1 MAITILEG
9 STFCICDDVGDI
21 GGWPTSGLFAED
33 TRFLS
38 ILQLRINGRRPLLLT
53 SRKVDY
59 FSAAFY
65 LRNPPFD
72 GLVADEVSIVRER
85 FIGDAMQDRILV
97 QNQAMRPVT
106 FDLAIHLGS
115 DFADIF
121 AVKDYDFALGDP
133 VQAEPLPLLVQ
144 ARYDPEHNQFLL
156 ADETGIPV
164 QTQVIFSRR
173 GAVEETGVVYRIE
186 LEPRER
192 WDLRLD
198 IVPVHDGH
206 QLVPRV
212 AERRFGDELARVRE
226 SLAAWQLRVPQLRAT
241 WDDLAHSFG
250 RSVSDLASL
259 RMHGRENGAVGKLPA
274 AGMPWFM
281 TVFGRDTLITCLQ
294 TLLFGPELAVTA
306 LEVLA
311 ELQATVDDPVRD
323 AEPGKIV
330 HEVRRGKAARN
341 WHGMYYGTVDATPL
355 YLILLSEVWRWTDD
369 AGLVHNLRGPAM
381 NALEWIDKRG
391 DLDGDGFVEY
401 MKRSRRGL
409 DNQSWK
415 DSYDSQRFSDGRIAE
430 PPIAP
435 CEVQGYVYDAKKRT
449 AELAREVW
457 RDREL
462 ADRLERDADALYDR
476 FNEAF
481 WSEERGGYYV
491 LALDGEKRQV
501 DSLCSN
507 IGHLLWS
514 GIVPAERVDVVVDA
528 LMADGLWSG
537 WGIRTMSTPDSAY
550 NPLAYHNGTV
560 WPHDN
565 SICAWGLANYGR
577 WPEAHRIIRQV
588 LTAAHHFDYQLP
600 EVFAGMPRTE
610 TRFPIA
616 YPTAARPQAWAAGTP
631 VLLLQLLLGLDP
643 DRRQNTLE
651 TVAPSELPAWAG
663 SLRLSGVRA
672 FDRLW
677 EVRLEEGTVRVMSE

>member
-9 STFCICDDVGDI
+9 STFCICDELGDI
-21 GGWPTSGLFAED
+21 GGWPTSGFFTDD

-38 ILQLRINGRRPLLLT
+38 ILQLRINGRKPLLL
-53 SRKVDY
+53 SSGKVDY

-65 LRNPPFD
+65 LRNPPVD
-72 GLVADEVSIVRER
+72 GLDQDEVSIIRER
-85 FIGDAMQDRILV
+85 FVGEAMQDRLV
-97 QNQAMRPVT
+97 IQNQGMRPVA
-106 FDLAIHLGS
+106 FDLTLEFAS

-133 VQAEPLPLLVQ
+133 KHADPLPLLVGT
-144 ARYDPEHNQFLL
+144 RFDEENNQFLL
-156 ADETGIPV
+156 VDETGVPA
-164 QTQVIFSRR
+164 QTQVILSRPGR
-173 GAVEETGVVYRIE
+173 VEEACVTYRIE

-192 WDLRLD
+192 WDLRTD
-198 IVPVHDGH
+198 IVPSLEGEQVM
-206 QLVPRV
+206 PRL
-212 AERRFGDELARVRE
+212 AERRFGDEIARVRE
-226 SLAAWQLRVPQLRAT
+226 SLAAWHLRVPQLRAT
-241 WDDLAHSFG
+241 WDDLAHAFG

-259 RMHGRENGAVGKLPA
+259 RMRGSEDGLGKLPA

-281 TVFGRDTLITCLQ
+281 TVFGRDTIITCLQ

-306 LEVLA
+306 LEALRS
-311 ELQATVDDPVRD
+311 LQSTVDDPMRD

-330 HEVRRGKAARN
+330 HEVRRGKAART
-341 WHGMYYGTVDATPL
+341 WHGAYYGTVDATAL

-369 AGLVHNLRGPAM
+369 TALVHEFKESSLH
-381 NALEWIDKRG
+381 ALEWIAMRG

-401 MKRSRRGL
+401 QKRSRRGL

-415 DSYDSQRFSDGRIAE
+415 DSHDSQRFADGRIAD

-435 CEVQGYVYDAKKRT
+435 CEVQGYVYDAKRRV

-462 ADRLERDADALYDR
+462 AERLDDEADELRRR

-481 WSEERGGYYV
+481 WIEDRNGYYA
-491 LALDGEKRQV
+491 LALDGEHNRV

-514 GIVPAERVDVVVDA
+514 GIVPMERVDAVVDQ
-528 LMADGLWSG
+528 LMGDSLWSG
-537 WGIRTMSTPDSAY
+537 WGVRTMSTSDRGY

-565 SICAWGLANYGR
+565 SLIAWGLARYGR
-577 WPEAHRIIRQV
+577 WPEAHRVIRQM
-588 LTAAHHFDYQLP
+588 LTAARHFDYQLP
-600 EVFAGMPRTE
+600 EVFAGLPRTE

-631 VLLLQLLLGLDP
+631 VLLLQLLLGLHP
-643 DRRQNTLE
+643 DRRHSTLE
-651 TVAPSELPAWAG
+651 THAPPELPAWAG

-672 FDRLW
+672 FDRPW
-677 EVRLEEGTVRVMSE
+677 EIRLEDGTVQVSSA